1 MIKKSQCLILF
12 FFLIRPPSLIS
23 ILQKYTTGEIVLMK
37 NVIQRRKLT
46 ILKYDKDKGFSI
58 VG

>member
-1 MIKKSQCLILF
+1 MLNLI